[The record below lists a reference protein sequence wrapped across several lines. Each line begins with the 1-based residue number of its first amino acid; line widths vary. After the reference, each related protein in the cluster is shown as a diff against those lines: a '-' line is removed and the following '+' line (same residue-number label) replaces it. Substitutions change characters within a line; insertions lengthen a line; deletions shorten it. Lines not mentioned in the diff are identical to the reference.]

1 MTKKRISAS
10 SKTKKKAL
18 PAKQDAQSRF
28 NYFVKS
34 EYYPPEYVN
43 KVFKSRLG
51 SNWHT
56 IQDKDLPALIKSGQR
71 IDYIYLD
78 GSAYY
83 DKRYFGL
90 LSNIKNM
97 VSANKKV
104 VTLKNNLVRELSRKP
119 VTAKY
124 IMPQIELDMLDVS
137 LKSKVSSAILASLK
151 SKLSSGKTPYI
162 FKPVTGFAGSGIITV
177 TTYQALYKYIQQVI
191 QKYRHSWGAGVERNR
206 IWVLQEYITN
216 PLLLLQPDGKEYK
229 FHIRH
234 YFIYFP
240 KGISYYTKQGEV
252 AVARAPYKE
261 GNWDD
266 KRIHDTHFYGRDGD
280 KWPEVLD
287 LAPAILADIDKQ
299 IANLYMHIC
308 SVLNRNRVGCYTES
322 RSCFELFGVD
332 LMITADYQVK
342 IIELNTKIGL
352 ASNLTEISRDLFEG
366 CLDLIVTPGLLKT
379 QSPDPAKYGFIKI
392 G

>member
-1 MTKKRISAS
+1 
-10 SKTKKKAL
+10 
-18 PAKQDAQSRF
+18 
-28 NYFVKS
+28 
-34 EYYPPEYVN
+34 
-43 KVFKSRLG
+43 
-51 SNWHT
+51 
-56 IQDKDLPALIKSGQR
+56 
-71 IDYIYLD
+71 
-78 GSAYY
+78 
-83 DKRYFGL
+83 
-90 LSNIKNM
+90 
-97 VSANKKV
+97 
-104 VTLKNNLVRELSRKP
+104 
-119 VTAKY
+119 
-124 IMPQIELDMLDVS
+124 MPQLEIDMLDVS
-137 LKSKVSSAILASLK
+137 LKSKASSAILASLK

-191 QKYRHSWGAGVERNR
+191 KKYRHSWGAGVERNR

-216 PLLLLQPDGKEYK
+216 PLLLLQPDRKEYK

-240 KGISYYTKQGEV
+240 NGISYYTKQGEV

-266 KRIHDTHFYGRDGD
+266 KLIHDTHFYGRDGD
-280 KWPEVLD
+280 KWPEALN
-287 LAPAILADIDKQ
+287 LTPAILVNIDKQ
-299 IANLYMHIC
+299 IADLYMHIC
-308 SVLNRNRVGCYTES
+308 KVLNRTRVGCYTES
-322 RSCFELFGVD
+322 RACFELFGVD